1 MYEKKP
7 LTEIA
12 PECRLVMDEAPPLGT
27 DCWLITRYGNGFR
40 GAFHP
45 EYGVIAWAPLPKLT
59 QEQQRRLRDAGQLI

>member
-1 MYEKKP
+1 MYEKP
-7 LTEIA
+7 PATEVA
-12 PECRLVMDEAPPLGT
+12 PTCRLVMDEAPPLGT

-59 QEQQRRLRDAGQLI
+59 QEQQRRLRDAGQLV